1 MSKIWDAIIVGGG
14 AAGFY
19 GAITCANALRAGST
33 QTSDPRVLIV
43 ERAPRVL
50 QKVKIS
56 GGGRCNVT
64 HDCFDPKRMAG
75 HYPRGHLELIGPLH
89 HFGVRETVRWFE
101 ERGVELKTESDGRMF
116 PTTDDSQT
124 IIDCLRGAADE
135 AGVELRTKAAVKD
148 IRRLPRANQLE
159 NDRQPAFEL
168 IMGDGEPL
176 RARKLLLATGGTRSS
191 SGARLAATLDHQLV
205 PAVPSLFTFHIDD
218 PRLDGLQGLSVEHA
232 QVQVQGEGLDSDGP
246 LLITHWGLSG
256 PAVLKLSAWGAREL
270 HALDYT
276 FELSVN
282 WLPGVD
288 IESRFHALRSDWGKR
303 QVTSRS
309 PFDALPKR
317 LWERLVEAAEVR
329 GDCRWAEFPKH
340 QSRALADQLTRGR
353 FQVTG
358 KSTYKDEF
366 VTAGGVRTDDV
377 DMRTMESRIT
387 PGAYFAGE
395 VLDIDGVTGG
405 FNFQNAWT
413 TGHLAGQAMAAGLV
427 ATKQ

>member
-14 AAGFY
+14 AAGYY
-19 GAITCANALRAGST
+19 GAITCANALKAGST
-33 QTSDPRVLIV
+33 GTSDPRVLIV

-64 HDCFDPKRMAG
+64 HDCFDPKRMAN

-101 ERGVELKTESDGRMF
+101 GRGVELKTESDGRMF

-135 AGVELRTKAAVKD
+135 AGVELRTRAAVNE
-148 IRRLPRANQLE
+148 IRHLSEDDA
-159 NDRQPAFEL
+159 AFEL
-168 IMGDGEPL
+168 IMHDGEPL
-176 RARKLLLATGGTRSS
+176 RARKVLLATGGTRSA
-191 SGARLAATLDHQLV
+191 SGARLAQNLGHELE
-205 PAVPSLFTFHIDD
+205 PAVPSLFTFNIDD
-218 PRLDGLQGLSVEHA
+218 PRIEGLQGLSVEHA
-232 QVQVQGEGLDSDGP
+232 EVQVNGEDLDSDGP

-256 PAVLKLSAWGAREL
+256 PSVLKLSAWGAREL

-288 IESRFHALRSDWGKR
+288 IESRFHQLRSDWGKR
-303 QVTSRS
+303 QVASRS

-329 GDCRWAEFPKH
+329 GDCRWAEFPKK
-340 QSRALADQLTRGR
+340 QSRALADQITRGQ

-387 PGAYFAGE
+387 AGAYFAGE
-395 VLDIDGVTGG
+395 VLNIDGVTGG

-427 ATKQ
+427 AAAQ